1 MLPNSIGQLKKL
13 IVLHVYNNQISS
25 VPGAIGQLTSLAA
38 LYLFHNPITELP
50 ESITILKNLNK
61 LRIEDEGK
69 MTIQC
74 APIGITALPC
84 YVNDDCAFNG
94 NMKISE
100 ALKKLGLYSNHKNEN
115 ISDISLLIGKWNFC
129 NRINISKNK
138 ISTLPDQL
146 STLTELCNFD
156 IANNMFDRFPDVLLK
171 MTWLTSLNIAGNSI
185 SALPTALNSANNAC
199 ILHGTSQS
207 RHPSRR
213 FAASMLVR

>member
-129 NRINISKNK
+129 NRINISKN
-138 ISTLPDQL
+138 ISTLPTTL
-146 STLTELCNFD
+146 SSFTALRSLD
-156 IANNMFDRFPDVLLK
+156 IGSLKISSIPDVLLQ
-171 MTWLTSLNIAGNSI
+171 MSWLTS
-185 SALPTALNSANNAC
+185 
-199 ILHGTSQS
+199 
-207 RHPSRR
+207 R
-213 FAASMLVR
+213 FPHFPIN

>member
-1 MLPNSIGQLKKL
+1 
-13 IVLHVYNNQISS
+13 
-25 VPGAIGQLTSLAA
+25 
-38 LYLFHNPITELP
+38 
-50 ESITILKNLNK
+50 
-61 LRIEDEGK
+61 

-138 ISTLPDQL
+138 VRAIFLYSNKEINITLATIVDFHT
-146 STLTELCNFD
+146 SRSIEHTDRTLQFRYC
-156 IANNMFDRFPDVLLK
+156 
-171 MTWLTSLNIAGNSI
+171 
-185 SALPTALNSANNAC
+185 
-199 ILHGTSQS
+199 
-207 RHPSRR
+207 
-213 FAASMLVR
+213 